1 MQEDT
6 LLNQVL
12 LLDSIDAIAIGSIGV
27 TSIMATEDCFLN
39 FTYCKIVEGGG
50 HILLLI
56 LDLIDKVR
64 QVWVCSPAIDQA

>member
-12 LLDSIDAIAIGSIGV
+12 LFDSIDAIGSIGV